1 MMMVVAVLCV
11 VASSPAWA
19 ATCEGLSSMTIANG
33 AVTLA
38 QTVRA
43 GEFRPPAGRVVG
55 TASAADAYAQLPEFC
70 RVAATLKPSP
80 RSGIKIE
87 VWLPMTGWNGRLQ
100 VVGNGGF
107 AGTISYAAMARALAA
122 GYATASTDTGHVG
135 PVPAKAYENEDVI
148 IDYAHRAVHETAA
161 AAKAVVKT
169 FAGNAPTFSYF
180 NGCSTGGRQAMTAA
194 QRYPSDFDG
203 IIAGA
208 PAMYAS
214 RQFAGQ
220 IWIWQ
225 ATSTP
230 ETAMPI
236 EARRV
241 LNQGVMAAC
250 DELDGVKDGVLENPQ
265 ACRFDPQVLVCKP
278 GDDPATCLTPA
289 QGAAVTKV
297 YAGASNPRTGEK
309 IYPGLER
316 GSELGWLT
324 NPVGDA
330 VGYFR
335 FRVFGDPNWDPRTLN
350 FDADM
355 ARTIGSPSNLL
366 FDANDPNLT
375 PFTSRGG
382 KLILY
387 QGWAEPGIPPGHVV
401 HYYNEARTK
410 TSNAD
415 RSIRLFMVPGMGH
428 CGGGNGTSAFDMA
441 AALDGWVTTNTPPA
455 SIPASR
461 VRDGKV
467 DRTRPLC
474 PYPQAAV
481 YKGTGSIDEAANF
494 RCGANQ

>member
-289 QGAAVTKV
+289 QGAAVTKA

-467 DRTRPLC
+467 PRPASGRG
-474 PYPQAAV
+474 QGHG
-481 YKGTGSIDEAANF
+481 KHRRGG
-494 RCGANQ
+494 